1 MGKDRQISHAVGFQ
15 IIYVDTL
22 PWERWGVTPALPA
35 AAQRGFLH
43 TVGLFQRV
51 NSLER
56 GETSHVTE
64 EEPDKHDLSQ
74 GSRSIS
80 AEVSHADT
88 SNMICESGSLTP
100 WFSSPRFIIQSNH
113 KKKKKKKK
121 KPQRHP
127 YRRTFYR
134 ITDQYSSKLSSKTLR
149 NHPAKRSPRRPN
161 WSAVTGMGSCDRRPL
176 GKSKETWI
184 KYVRWVI
191 IMDLCWFIITNESY

>member
-121 KPQRHP
+121 KTPE
-127 YRRTFYR
+127 T
-134 ITDQYSSKLSSKTLR
+134 SLSKDVLQ
-149 NHPAKRSPRRPN
+149 NN
-161 WSAVTGMGSCDRRPL
+161 WSVLLKTVIQNPEKPSSQEEP
-176 GKSKETWI
+176 KET
-184 KYVRWVI
+184 
-191 IMDLCWFIITNESY
+191 